1 MLIKQYEHRLPSD
14 YDMAHIRERGR
25 TRGLVWDHAEGLA
38 FKAFALRERGQ
49 HGAHHNAYTSIY
61 LWLRED
67 AAAEFVTGPRFKPVL
82 ESFGRPPIQTWLPL
96 DVRAG
101 HLAPALSIYRE
112 DVPVDEGTDL
122 GELRVSET
130 ARNAQVAAL
139 DDTVATLVGLDVQNW
154 RLARFTLSSAPLHAV
169 EHGVGYE
176 IAYLAAPG
184 LAQLSARPVDV
195 AAIVERSL

>member
-14 YDMAHIRERGR
+14 YDMAQIRERGR
-25 TRGLVWDHAEGLA
+25 TRGLVWDRTEGLA
-38 FKAFALRERGQ
+38 FKAFALRERGR

-61 LWLRED
+61 LWLSEG

-82 ESFGRPPIQTWLPL
+82 ESFGRPPIHTWLPL

-101 HLAPALSIYRE
+101 CVAPGLSIYRE
-112 DVPVDEGTDL
+112 DVPVDEGVDL

-130 ARNAQVAAL
+130 ARNAQIAAQ
-139 DDTVATLVGLDVQNW
+139 DDTVAALVGLDVQNW
-154 RLARFTLSSAPLHAV
+154 RLARFRLSAAPLRAV

-184 LAQLSARPVDV
+184 LAQLPARVRPTHG
-195 AAIVERSL
+195 